1 MLSDYYCEK
10 SHKHKQETVILKIS
24 HLPYARQQ
32 VNCICMLLAL
42 PFTDLSN
49 VTIDVRLPGV
59 IVKKVTNRH
68 KERFSDKTFLNVIAY

>member
-49 VTIDVRLPGV
+49 VTIDIRLPGV
-59 IVKKVTNRH
+59 FICYCLESH
-68 KERFSDKTFLNVIAY
+68 K